1 MKELVIATKNKG
13 KIEEFRAM
21 LEKKGI
27 QVKSLLDYP
36 NLPDVEETGQTFY
49 ENAVLKAE
57 TISQLLNK
65 PVVADDSGLSIDA
78 LNGEPGVYSARY
90 AGNEKDDQKNIQKVL
105 KKMEGVENRK
115 ARFICVLAFAA
126 PDLETMTVEGVCE
139 GQITTETR
147 GDNGFGYDPI
157 FLVDGKEKTMAQLEQ
172 FEKNEISHRAKALK
186 KLEKLIGDWGEAN
199 RESFNY
205 K

>member
-1 MKELVIATKNKG
+1 
-13 KIEEFRAM
+13 
-21 LEKKGI
+21 
-27 QVKSLLDYP
+27 
-36 NLPDVEETGQTFY
+36 
-49 ENAVLKAE
+49 
-57 TISQLLNK
+57 
-65 PVVADDSGLSIDA
+65 
-78 LNGEPGVYSARY
+78 
-90 AGNEKDDQKNIQKVL
+90 
-105 KKMEGVENRK
+105 
-115 ARFICVLAFAA
+115 
-126 PDLETMTVEGVCE
+126 VEGVCE
-139 GQITTETR
+139 GQITTEPR